1 MARRR
6 FFVNEIRSGTAEL
19 RGDQA
24 RHLSRVLRAEPGQ
37 QYEISDSRS
46 AYLAEILEARVDRVV
61 FRVLAALDSPEMP
74 VQITLLAGLIKFDRF
89 EWMIEKTTELG
100 VDRILP
106 VETARS
112 EKGLVKASEK
122 RVERWARIA
131 REASQQARRLRAPE
145 ILPAA
150 GLEAALAEPADCHY
164 VLEEASAPPLLQ
176 QLPAARHRGV
186 RVAMLVGPEGG
197 WTDAERRL
205 TATAGWRPVSLG
217 PQVVRAETAAAAAVA
232 VVTSAWCA
240 RKMPLQ

>member
-61 FRVLAALDSPEMP
+61 FRVLEALDSPEMP

-112 EKGLVKASEK
+112 EKGLVKAAEK

-150 GLEAALAEPADCHY
+150 GLEAALAEPADCRY

-205 TATAGWRPVSLG
+205 TATAGWLPVSLG

-240 RKMPLQ
+240 

>member
-6 FFVNEIRSGTAEL
+6 FFVNEISSGTAEL

-24 RHLSRVLRAEPGQ
+24 RHLARVLRAEPGQ

-61 FRVLAALDSPEMP
+61 FRVLEALDSPEMP

-112 EKGLVKASEK
+112 EKGLVKGSEK

-150 GLEAALAEPADCHY
+150 GLETALAEPADCRY

-176 QLPAARHRGV
+176 QLPAARHRGA

-205 TATAGWRPVSLG
+205 IAAAGWRPVSLG

-240 RKMPLQ
+240 

>member
-61 FRVLAALDSPEMP
+61 FRVLEALDSPEMP

-112 EKGLVKASEK
+112 EKGLGKASQK

-150 GLEAALAEPADCHY
+150 GLEAALAEPADCRY

-186 RVAMLVGPEGG
+186 RVAMLVGSEGG

-205 TATAGWRPVSLG
+205 TAAAGWRPVSLG

-240 RKMPLQ
+240 

>member
-61 FRVLAALDSPEMP
+61 FRVLEALDSPEMP

-112 EKGLVKASEK
+112 EKGLFKASEK

-150 GLEAALAEPADCHY
+150 GLETALAEPADCHY

-240 RKMPLQ
+240 